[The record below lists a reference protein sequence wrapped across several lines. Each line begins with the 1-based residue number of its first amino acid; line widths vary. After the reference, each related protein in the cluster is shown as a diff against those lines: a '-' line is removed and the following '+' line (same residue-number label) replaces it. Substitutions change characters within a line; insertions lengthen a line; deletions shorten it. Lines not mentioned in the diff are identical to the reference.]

1 MTGDLRARMKI
12 TESKVVINKLKMI
25 AMLKLTAGPLYI
37 VTLIEIIKK
46 TKDIFINELI
56 MGREVRIPDKLT
68 IKYSQDKKGQ
78 MNDLPP
84 GDAYAPRTNWSW
96 PPVPLMWRMPSDS
109 EAAWPPRSTCVV
121 LLIETT

>member
-1 MTGDLRARMKI
+1 MRKKKMMGDLRAVIKI

-68 IKYSQDKKGQ
+68 IKY
-78 MNDLPP
+78 ND
-84 GDAYAPRTNWSW
+84 
-96 PPVPLMWRMPSDS
+96 
-109 EAAWPPRSTCVV
+109 
-121 LLIETT
+121 